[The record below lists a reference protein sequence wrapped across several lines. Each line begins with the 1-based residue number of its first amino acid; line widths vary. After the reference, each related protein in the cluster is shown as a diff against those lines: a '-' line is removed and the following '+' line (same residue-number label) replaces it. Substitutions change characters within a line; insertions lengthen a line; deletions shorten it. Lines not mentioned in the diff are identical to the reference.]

1 MLLKNYNNNHVYD
14 IHGPTYENLTTQIW
28 CGTCI
33 IAEKKTAFAKILK
46 YGKIED
52 PNIRREL
59 LEMSVQE
66 ANTLKKIKEC
76 SSKIPSIIDAWD
88 DKKKRQ
94 YIIIMAQVPGVSL
107 REWLNSHKKDAL
119 DAKDVF
125 VRVKI
130 VQQLC
135 EIMRDLTKK
144 NSWLVHR
151 DLKPENIYINFNK
164 KEKKWDV
171 YIIDFGCAN
180 LNHIRRVGTTNY
192 QAPEQIGLKDAG
204 VKISS
209 SVDMF
214 AIGQIFFEL
223 LLGRVPIVGEDYTYK
238 AKDTEWRHVPEFPED
253 LLKIKG
259 MPYLYD
265 TVKKMTALKSEQRLT
280 FGRAITSL
288 RNVRIG

>member
-1 MLLKNYNNNHVYD
+1 MLLKNYNNNREYD
-14 IHGPTYENLTTQIW
+14 VHGPVYENQTTKVW

-33 IAEKKTAFAKILK
+33 IADNKAAFVKILK
-46 YGKIED
+46 YGEIED
-52 PNIRREL
+52 SNIRREL
-59 LEMSVQE
+59 LEVSVQE

-76 SSKIPSIIDAWD
+76 SSKVPHIIDAWD

-94 YIIIMAQVPGVSL
+94 YIIVMTQVPGVSL
-107 REWLNSHKKDAL
+107 REWLNSHKKDVL

-130 VQQLC
+130 IQQLC
-135 EIMRDLTKK
+135 EIMRDLTNK

-151 DLKPENIYINFNK
+151 DLKPENVYINFNK

-192 QAPEQIGLKDAG
+192 QAPEQIGIKDSG

-214 AIGQIFFEL
+214 AIGQIFYEL
-223 LLGRVPIVGEDYTYK
+223 LLGRAPIVGEDYTYK
-238 AKDTEWRHVPEFPED
+238 AKDTEWKQVPEFSEN

-259 MPYLYD
+259 ITSLYD
-265 TVKKMTALKSEQRLT
+265 TVKKMTAFRSEQRLT

>member
-1 MLLKNYNNNHVYD
+1 MLLKNYDNNHEYD
-14 IHGPTYENLTTQIW
+14 VRGPVYENQTTKIW
-28 CGTCI
+28 CGTCSV
-33 IAEKKTAFAKILK
+33 ADNKAAFVKILK
-46 YGKIED
+46 YGELED

-59 LEMSVQE
+59 LEVSVQE
-66 ANTLKKIKEC
+66 ANTLKKIKGC
-76 SSKIPSIIDAWD
+76 SSKIPYLIDAWD

-94 YIIIMAQVPGVSL
+94 YIIVMTQVPGVSL
-107 REWLNSHKKDAL
+107 REWLNSHKKDVL
-119 DAKDVF
+119 SGKDVF

-130 VQQLC
+130 IQQLC
-135 EIMRDLTKK
+135 EIMRDLTNK
-144 NSWLVHR
+144 NTWLVHR
-151 DLKPENIYINFNK
+151 DLKPENIFINFNK

-192 QAPEQIGLKDAG
+192 QAPEQIGIKDSG

-209 SVDMF
+209 AVDMF
-214 AIGQIFFEL
+214 AIGQIFYEL

-238 AKDTEWRHVPEFPED
+238 AKDTEWRQVPEFPEE

-259 MPYLYD
+259 VTSLCD
-265 TVKKMTALKSEQRLT
+265 TVRKMTAFKSEQRLT
-280 FGRAITSL
+280 YGRTITSL

>member
-1 MLLKNYNNNHVYD
+1 MLLKNYDKNHEYD
-14 IHGPTYENLTTQIW
+14 VQGPVYENQTTKIW

-33 IAEKKTAFAKILK
+33 VADNKAAFVKILK
-46 YGKIED
+46 YGEIED

-59 LEMSVQE
+59 LEVSVQE
-66 ANTLKKIKEC
+66 ANTLKKIREC
-76 SSKIPSIIDAWD
+76 SSKVPHIIDTWD
-88 DKKKRQ
+88 DKKKGQ
-94 YIIIMAQVPGVSL
+94 HVIVMTQVPGVSL
-107 REWLNSHKKDAL
+107 REWLNSHKKDVL
-119 DAKDVF
+119 NAKDVF

-130 VQQLC
+130 IQQLC
-135 EIMRDLTKK
+135 EIMRDLTNK

-151 DLKPENIYINFNK
+151 DLKPENIFINFNK

-192 QAPEQIGLKDAG
+192 QAPEQIGIKDSG
-204 VKISS
+204 VRINSA
-209 SVDMF
+209 VDIF
-214 AIGQIFFEL
+214 AIGQIFYEL

-238 AKDTEWRHVPEFPED
+238 ARDTEWRQVPELPED

-259 MPYLYD
+259 VTSLCD
-265 TVKKMTALKSEQRLT
+265 TVRKMTAFKSEQRLT
-280 FGRAITSL
+280 FGRAIASL

>member
-1 MLLKNYNNNHVYD
+1 MLLKNYDNNHEYD
-14 IHGPTYENLTTQIW
+14 VRGPVYENQTTKIW
-28 CGTCI
+28 CGTCTV
-33 IAEKKTAFAKILK
+33 AENKAAFVKILK
-46 YGKIED
+46 YGELED

-59 LEMSVQE
+59 LEVSVQE
-66 ANTLKKIKEC
+66 ANTLKKIKGC
-76 SSKIPSIIDAWD
+76 SSKIPYLIDAWD

-94 YIIIMAQVPGVSL
+94 YIIVMTQVPGVSL
-107 REWLNSHKKDAL
+107 REWLNSHKKDVL
-119 DAKDVF
+119 SGKDVF

-130 VQQLC
+130 IQQLC
-135 EIMRDLTKK
+135 EIMRDLTNK
-144 NSWLVHR
+144 NTWLVHR
-151 DLKPENIYINFNK
+151 DLKPENIFINFNK

-192 QAPEQIGLKDAG
+192 QAPEQIGIKDSG

-209 SVDMF
+209 AVDMF
-214 AIGQIFFEL
+214 AIGQIFYEL

-238 AKDTEWRHVPEFPED
+238 AKDTEWRQVPEFPEE

-259 MPYLYD
+259 VTSLCD
-265 TVKKMTALKSEQRLT
+265 TVRKMTAFKSEQRLT
-280 FGRAITSL
+280 YGRTITSL

>member
-1 MLLKNYNNNHVYD
+1 MLLKNYDNNHEYD
-14 IHGPTYENLTTQIW
+14 VRGPVYENQTTKIW
-28 CGTCI
+28 CGTCTV
-33 IAEKKTAFAKILK
+33 AENKAAFVKILK
-46 YGKIED
+46 YGELED

-59 LEMSVQE
+59 LEVSVQE
-66 ANTLKKIKEC
+66 ANTLKKIKGC
-76 SSKIPSIIDAWD
+76 SSKIPYLIDAWD

-94 YIIIMAQVPGVSL
+94 YIIVMTQVPGVSL
-107 REWLNSHKKDAL
+107 REWLNSHKKDVL
-119 DAKDVF
+119 SGKDVF

-130 VQQLC
+130 IQQLC
-135 EIMRDLTKK
+135 EIMRELTNK
-144 NSWLVHR
+144 NTWLVHR
-151 DLKPENIYINFNK
+151 DLKPENIFINFNK

-192 QAPEQIGLKDAG
+192 QAPEQIGIKDSG

-209 SVDMF
+209 AVDMF
-214 AIGQIFFEL
+214 AIGQIFYEL

-238 AKDTEWRHVPEFPED
+238 AKDTEWRQVPEFPEE

-259 MPYLYD
+259 VTSLCD
-265 TVKKMTALKSEQRLT
+265 TVRKMTAFKSEQRLT
-280 FGRAITSL
+280 YGRTITSL